1 MAQDDRRHRLAVLGP
16 AEARQPYRRASLLHH
31 DRIEPH
37 VERSRLEKTLHRGR
51 VELRVHVVDIRLEH
65 HAGVVLQRRP
75 FGVRRTVQTEDAK
88 GVGDIALPSSK
99 PPAFDH
105 ERPRRKRPEFVRKHR
120 REQRPRRRHAL
131 HRLSRYKDRRAFEQR
146 ARRRRRNRQKAVGA
160 LHRPRPHVQRRTDHA
175 TGREALKQHER
186 PQDIHEAIDRPH
198 LVKVNLLG
206 RHAVNAPLRL
216 GQASERRRAAL
227 LHERGKTASLDD
239 IENVAQM
246 PVRMMLMRRDLDPVA
261 GQTAARAA
269 RNADVHIRHVQRRR
283 NGSRKRRRK
292 LLRSFKPIDHVKHR
306 PDCHISRDAGETVE
320 IQNAHTD
327 PLPLRTP

>member
-1 MAQDDRRHRLAVLGP
+1 M
-16 AEARQPYRRASLLHH
+16 
-31 DRIEPH
+31 
-37 VERSRLEKTLHRGR
+37 
-51 VELRVHVVDIRLEH
+51 
-65 HAGVVLQRRP
+65 
-75 FGVRRTVQTEDAK
+75 
-88 GVGDIALPSSK
+88 
-99 PPAFDH
+99 
-105 ERPRRKRPEFVRKHR
+105 
-120 REQRPRRRHAL
+120 
-131 HRLSRYKDRRAFEQR
+131 
-146 ARRRRRNRQKAVGA
+146 GA

-269 RNADVHIRHVQRRR
+269 RAARNADVHIRHVQRRR

-306 PDCHISRDAGETVE
+306 PDCHISREAGETVE